1 MAQIILNAGT
11 LAPPACYANDQ
22 ERLEAFVA
30 AIVASISGG
39 IQWEAGSTAP
49 VDLTAYWLQTD
60 ANARPIAVRK
70 YVAASGR
77 WEPPIPFP
85 LRPDSVG
92 GSGDAITLSNTPTF
106 NSSSAFL
113 TGRRFV
119 FLAPADNT
127 GAVTLAVDGLTAKPV
142 VKHSGTALE
151 ANDILAGQI
160 VDVVYNLTA
169 DWFELQTPP
178 KAFSL
183 TAAAIR
189 TMFTEGTGPVP
200 GAGSSGT
207 ISHAV
212 AAVPVLWSL
221 RLRCKTAEAGYS
233 VDDEVDPI
241 SVLSDQGS
249 GASIPSFSYGIDDS
263 AVTILRHT
271 QPGSGG
277 IRIHSKSAPGTAIGV
292 TFTPA
297 NWEFVLRTL

>member
-30 AIVASISGG
+30 AIVASIIGG

-151 ANDILAGQI
+151 AGDILDGQI

>member
-1 MAQIILNAGT
+1 MASLTLTPGT
-11 LAPPACYANDQ
+11 LPQPACYANDQ
-22 ERLEAFVA
+22 ERFEAYTA
-30 AIVASISGG
+30 AIVAAITGG
-39 IQWEAGSTAP
+39 VQWEAQSSAP
-49 VDLTAYWLQTD
+49 VDLTEYWWQID
-60 ANARPIAVRK
+60 ASGRPIGVRK
-70 YVAASGR
+70 YVPADGK
-77 WEPPIPFP
+77 WEPPIPYP
-85 LRPDSVG
+85 IRPDAVG
-92 GSGDAITLSNTPTF
+92 GTGNAITLSNTPTF
-106 NSSSAFL
+106 NSGSCFL

-119 FLAPADNT
+119 FLSPGANT
-127 GAVTLAVDGLTAKPV
+127 GAVTLAVDGLAAKPV
-142 VKHSGTALE
+142 VKQSGDALE